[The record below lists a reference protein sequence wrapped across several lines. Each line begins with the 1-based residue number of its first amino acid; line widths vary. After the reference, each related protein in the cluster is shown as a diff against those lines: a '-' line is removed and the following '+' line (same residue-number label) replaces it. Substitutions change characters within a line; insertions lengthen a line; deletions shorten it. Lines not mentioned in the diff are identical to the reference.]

1 MSWPSDLARSINGVE
16 REPAFCRPMK
26 LPPFPTGSPVSG
38 RINRTLKRQARP
50 SQWRYRPSRAPIL
63 LTAVDG
69 CRVLG
74 APSPARRPSGE
85 TVDDSDSRQRR
96 RHGAATWAT
105 PARGPRSQAATPDT
119 DEEASATCCTPYVS
133 VCTSD
138 IVGLAGCMSECQSA
152 ASILLMYL
160 GLPNSSLHGPYWDDR
175 STTYR
180 NREVDYR
187 YRRCAT
193 MAFVFDPIKGGR
205 GGIGPFQTPWR
216 YGRPPARRQMV
227 LGRAIP
233 QHEIAQLCPY
243 PAPLTHTLVESCWT
257 REGTT
262 HRRRALNMFCTMA
275 YHKSEPKQCFQS
287 NPACTRTVWTTSS
300 FPTQTV

>member
-1 MSWPSDLARSINGVE
+1 MGHA
-16 REPAFCRPMK
+16 
-26 LPPFPTGSPVSG
+26 SPGTKISSG
-38 RINRTLKRQARP
+38 
-50 SQWRYRPSRAPIL
+50 
-63 LTAVDG
+63 D
-69 CRVLG
+69 
-74 APSPARRPSGE
+74 
-85 TVDDSDSRQRR
+85 
-96 RHGAATWAT
+96 
-105 PARGPRSQAATPDT
+105 PDT
-119 DEEASATCCTPYVS
+119 DEEASATCCTPYVCM
-133 VCTSD
+133 CTSD

-243 PAPLTHTLVESCWT
+243 PAPLTHTWSSRAGPARAQHTDGGPSTCSVPWRITSQSQSSAFNPILHVPVQCGLRHPSPHKRSEFLEVRTAASGWRSERSLDNGNDEKKKEMKIT
-257 REGTT
+257 R
-262 HRRRALNMFCTMA
+262 
-275 YHKSEPKQCFQS
+275 
-287 NPACTRTVWTTSS
+287 
-300 FPTQTV
+300 